1 RRSETFVFGGDSGD
15 TCACGA
21 LSWAM
26 AGASEESKGVEALK
40 NFERALGHVRN
51 SVRPLSLM
59 SREEVGGYVSAKDR
73 ATLNLQASNLPRGH
87 RTFSRGLRS
96 LFYMFLKTQGVSPS
110 THPVKSELDRIRGY
124 FGRLKNVGKPP
135 EQRTLKVDQD
145 ASRRFINAALSGDSV
160 WQNAKGTDPKSA
172 QEKRASAGIGRANP
186 AGQPEDLSAQA
197 GGAAAGAE
205 AGAEAPEN
213 TALPVDGGTGQQ
225 PWPQSSKSG
234 RRNGKRKLTAG
245 ISAGAAVVAGATRA
259 GAGAGKK
266 RRSGGGGTNASSRD
280 GPAEARSGEGPEA
293 AVPGESTPG
302 SGKPKGKAGKSKKKS
317 SRHNAW

>member
-1 RRSETFVFGGDSGD
+1 
-15 TCACGA
+15 
-21 LSWAM
+21 M
-26 AGASEESKGVEALK
+26 AGASEESKGVESLK

-51 SVRPLSLM
+51 SVRPLTLM
-59 SREEVGGYVSAKDR
+59 SREEVGGCVSAKDR
-73 ATLNLQASNLPRGH
+73 ATLNLQVAYGVS
-87 RTFSRGLRS
+87 S

-110 THPVKSELDRIRGY
+110 THPVKGELDRIRGY

-172 QEKRASAGIGRANP
+172 QQKRASAGIGRANP
-186 AGQPEDLSAQA
+186 AGQPEDFSAQA
-197 GGAAAGAE
+197 AGAAAGAE
-205 AGAEAPEN
+205 APDN
-213 TALPVDGGTGQQ
+213 TPLPDDVGTGQQ
-225 PWPQSSKSG
+225 PLLAATPGSKYG
-234 RRNGKRKLTAG
+234 GKNAKRKLTAG
-245 ISAGAAVVAGATRA
+245 TSSGAAVVAGATRA

-266 RRSGGGGTNASSRD
+266 RRSGGGGSSASSGG
-280 GPAEARSGEGPEA
+280 GPAEARWGEGPEA

-302 SGKPKGKAGKSKKKS
+302 PKKPKGKAGKNKKKN

>member
-1 RRSETFVFGGDSGD
+1 
-15 TCACGA
+15 
-21 LSWAM
+21 M
-26 AGASEESKGVEALK
+26 AGASEESKGVESLK

-51 SVRPLSLM
+51 SVRPLTLM
-59 SREEVGGYVSAKDR
+59 SREEVGGCVSAKDHL
-73 ATLNLQASNLPRGH
+73 ATLATVVAYGVS
-87 RTFSRGLRS
+87 S

-110 THPVKSELDRIRGY
+110 THPVKGELDRIRGY

-172 QEKRASAGIGRANP
+172 QQKRASAGIGRANP
-186 AGQPEDLSAQA
+186 AGQPEDFSAQA
-197 GGAAAGAE
+197 AGAAAAAAAE
-205 AGAEAPEN
+205 AEAPES
-213 TALPVDGGTGQQ
+213 TPLPVDGGTGQK
-225 PWPQSSKSG
+225 PLLAATPGSKRGG
-234 RRNGKRKLTAG
+234 RNAKRKLTAG
-245 ISAGAAVVAGATRA
+245 TSAGAAVVAGATRA

-266 RRSGGGGTNASSRD
+266 SRSGGGGSNASRGD
-280 GPAEARSGEGPEA
+280 GPAEARWGEGPEA

-302 SGKPKGKAGKSKKKS
+302 PKKPTGKAGKNKKKN